1 MRTNW
6 IIVFGTLAV
15 TYSCKP
21 KETTTEWNSG
31 DANVA
36 TYVAIGG
43 SSTGGYMHDALT
55 NEGQQNSLAAI
66 LSAQFEMAGGSSMV
80 HPSVSSSSIGW
91 SLTGASV
98 LELGFKTDC
107 NGTTSLSPVRVGSS
121 GDVSVLNNVYSST
134 NRNFGI
140 PFLSSLKL
148 NDASYGDPMNGTH
161 NPFFARMASSTSSS
175 ILSDLSATNMTFCSV
190 QVGIDEVLDYARK
203 GASSG
208 SLAPVNGPAG
218 TGFSG
223 SVQELMDLVESKGAK
238 AVVATI
244 PDVMT
249 MPYFTTI
256 PYDGLDLDAESAE
269 SLNQIYNPIGINF
282 VVGKNAFMIEDPN
295 AGVFGVRQMVPGELL
310 LLNVPLD
317 SVKCHKMGSVFP
329 LRDEFILTLDEQQEI
344 RTAVEGYN
352 ESLVNMANSKG
363 FAVVR
368 EDYFYKSIST
378 GIVYNGV
385 SLNAQF
391 VSGGA
396 YSLDGLR
403 LNPRGNA
410 LLANEYIRAINQ
422 KYNARIPYADPIKY
436 KGIVFP

>member
-1 MRTNW
+1 M
-6 IIVFGTLAV
+6 A
-15 TYSCKP
+15 
-21 KETTTEWNSG
+21 
-31 DANVA
+31 A
-36 TYVAIGG
+36 YVAIGG

-66 LSAQFEMAGGSSMV
+66 LGSQFEMVGGSPMV
-80 HPSVSSSSIGW
+80 HPSVASSSIGW

-107 NGTTSLSPVRVGSS
+107 NGTTSLSPVRTGPT
-121 GDVSVLNNVYSST
+121 GDATILNNIYSAT
-134 NRNFGI
+134 NRNFGV
-140 PFLSSLKL
+140 PFISSIRL
-148 NDASYGDPMNGTH
+148 NDAAYGDPSNGGH
-161 NPFFARMASSTSSS
+161 NPYFARMASSPSASMV
-175 ILSDLSATNMTFCSV
+175 SDLSARDMTFCSV
-190 QVGIDEVLDYARK
+190 QIGTDEVMDYARK
-203 GASSG
+203 GASTG
-208 SLAPVNGPAG
+208 SLVPASGPAG
-218 TGFSG
+218 AGFDG
-223 SVQELMDLVESKGAK
+223 SVQQIMDIIESKGAK

-244 PDVMT
+244 PDVMSA
-249 MPYFTTI
+249 PYFTTI
-256 PYDGLDLDAESAE
+256 PFDGLDLDAESVE
-269 SLNQIYNPIGINF
+269 TLNQIYNPIGINF
-282 VVGKNAFMIEDPN
+282 VIGKNAFMIEDPD
-295 AGVFGVRQMVPGELL
+295 AGVFGVRQMVPGELI

-317 SVKCHKMGSVFP
+317 SVKCYKMGSVFP
-329 LRDEFILTLDEQQEI
+329 FRDEFILTNSEQEEI
-344 RTAVEGYN
+344 RAKTEEYN
-352 ESLVNMANSKG
+352 QVLVNMANSKG

-410 LLANEYIRAINQ
+410 LLANEYIRAINK

-436 KGIVFP
+436 EGIVFP

>member
-6 IIVFGTLAV
+6 IIVFGALAV

-21 KETTTEWNSG
+21 KKIESDWNSG
-31 DANVA
+31 DTNLS

-43 SSTGGYMHDALT
+43 SSTGGYMDDALT
-55 NEGQQNSLAAI
+55 NGGQQNSLAAI
-66 LSAQFEMAGGSSMV
+66 LSAQFEMVGGSPMV
-80 HPSVSSSSIGW
+80 HPSVSSASIGW

-107 NGTTSLSPVRVGSS
+107 NGVSSLSPVRVGSS
-121 GDVSVLNNVYSST
+121 GDPGVLNNVYSST

-161 NPFFARMASSTSSS
+161 NPFYARMASSSSSS
-175 ILSDLSATNMTFCSV
+175 ILSDLSATSMTFCSV
-190 QVGIDEVLDYARK
+190 QVGMDEVLDYARK
-203 GASSG
+203 GASTG

-282 VVGKNAFMIEDPN
+282 VVGNNAFMIEDPN
-295 AGVFGVRQMVPGELL
+295 AGAFGVRQMVPGELL
-310 LLNVPLD
+310 LLNVPMD
-317 SVKCHKMGSVFP
+317 SMKCHKMGSVFP

-344 RTAVEGYN
+344 RTAIEGYN
-352 ESLVNMANSKG
+352 QLLINMANTKG

-368 EDYFYKSIST
+368 EDYFYKSISA
-378 GIVYNGV
+378 GIVYDGV
-385 SLNAQF
+385 ALNANF
-391 VSGGA
+391 ISGGA

-436 KGIVFP
+436 NGIIFP